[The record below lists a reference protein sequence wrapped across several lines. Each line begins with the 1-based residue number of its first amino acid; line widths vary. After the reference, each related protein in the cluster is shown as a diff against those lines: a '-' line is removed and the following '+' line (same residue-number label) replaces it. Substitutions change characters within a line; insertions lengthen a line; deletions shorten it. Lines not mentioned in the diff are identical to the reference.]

1 MLDSIQIE
9 VLDLLRI
16 VHEINIFFIFF
27 IGNQCS
33 ASESSYDIGTVIFPW
48 EKTEL
53 PTPIQLL
60 KEVFHFHPAIFEYY
74 EQNPGKKGE
83 LRQHKLH
90 FHTRP
95 DNVDDSDYD
104 EDEDEHDVSE
114 QPCLNRIFGMCYP
127 HGDDERWIFKASQ
140 EFYAWLQPIMYPCV
154 TVYAGEDKLNPV
166 AVFMLTQLAPGW
178 VGGALTA
185 VIYT

>member
-1 MLDSIQIE
+1 MLDSQIEIQIE
-9 VLDLLRI
+9 VFN
-16 VHEINIFFIFF
+16 VHEINIFFISF

-74 EQNPGKKGE
+74 EQNPGRKGE
-83 LRQHKLH
+83 LRQHKLY

-95 DNVDDSDYD
+95 
-104 EDEDEHDVSE
+104 DEDEHDVSE

-127 HGDDERWIFKASQ
+127 HGDDERWIFKASR
-140 EFYAWLQPIMYPCV
+140 EFYAWLQAIMYPCV
-154 TVYAGEDKLNPV
+154 TVYAGDDKLNPV

-178 VGGALTA
+178 IGGALTA